1 MIRLF
6 SRRISSALNIF
17 PLPPP
22 SSIPLYHKPKDNRIE
37 VYPRFN
43 DEEMAKT
50 HGSENGYSILINVC
64 HDKHTIDIVHDMS
77 SYDEFNDLPRIVK
90 ALGCLYPNYT
100 LKK

>member
-6 SRRISSALNIF
+6 SKRISSALNIF

-22 SSIPLYHKPKDNRIE
+22 SSIPLYHKPKDNRID
-37 VYPRFN
+37 VYPRSN
-43 DEEMAKT
+43 DEEMTRT
-50 HGSENGYSILINVC
+50 HGSENGYSILIDVC
-64 HDKHTIDIVHDMS
+64 HDKHTIDIDHDMS
-77 SYDEFNDLPRIVK
+77 SYEEFNDLPRIVK